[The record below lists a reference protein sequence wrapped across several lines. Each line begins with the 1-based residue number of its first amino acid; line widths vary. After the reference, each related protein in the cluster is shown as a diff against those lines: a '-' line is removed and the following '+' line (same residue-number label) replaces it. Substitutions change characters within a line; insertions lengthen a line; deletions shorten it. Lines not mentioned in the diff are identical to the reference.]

1 MQLIWIILRS
11 LFPRDPLRQ
20 GAEVLRQRVAQLAH
34 IAQDPD
40 TLRQLF
46 LDPALR
52 LRLELLILD
61 VEDCLRLWIAMRGC
75 QIARVRPKSP
85 RRRCTPHLTH
95 ARDARDLITRIV
107 ALAAMFRNREKL
119 ARAHARK
126 LKQLRDANPLGL
138 AAHGSTGAA
147 RCAAAHHEAADAAVG
162 LILRDREAIVSKDEA
177 VLTALASCPTR
188 ASPHSIAGAT
198 P

>member
-34 IAQDPD
+34 VAQDPA

-46 LDPALR
+46 FDPALR
-52 LRLELLILD
+52 LQLELLILD

-75 QIARVRPKSP
+75 KIARVRPKSP

-95 ARDARDLITRIV
+95 ARDLRDLIARIH
-107 ALAAMFRNREKL
+107 ALAAMFARREKL
-119 ARAHARK
+119 ARAHAAK
-126 LKQLRDANPLGL
+126 LKQLRDANPLGVREPVVSSL
-138 AAHGSTGAA
+138 AEGGGGGSRALARETACRAEAQRRREGAA
-147 RCAAAHHEAADAAVG
+147 RSAA
-162 LILRDREAIVSKDEA
+162 
-177 VLTALASCPTR
+177 LTSRPTR
-188 ASPHSIAGAT
+188 GSSHSIAGAT

>member
-34 IAQDPD
+34 IAQDPA

-46 LDPALR
+46 FDPALR
-52 LRLELLILD
+52 LQLELLILD

-75 QIARVRPKSP
+75 QIAKVRPKSP

-107 ALAAMFRNREKL
+107 ALAAMFAKREKL
-119 ARAHARK
+119 ARAHASK
-126 LKQLRDANPLGL
+126 LKQLRDAHPLGVREPISSSL
-138 AAHGSTGAA
+138 AEGGGGGAMRSIVTEGAA
-147 RCAAAHHEAADAAVG
+147 RSA
-162 LILRDREAIVSKDEA
+162 
-177 VLTALASCPTR
+177 ALASSPTR
-188 ASPHSIAGAT
+188 APRHSIAGAY